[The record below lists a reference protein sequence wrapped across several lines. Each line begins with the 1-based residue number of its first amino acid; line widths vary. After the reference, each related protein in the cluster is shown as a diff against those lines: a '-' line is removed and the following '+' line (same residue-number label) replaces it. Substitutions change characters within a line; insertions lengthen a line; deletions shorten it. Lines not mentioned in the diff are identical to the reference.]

1 MTVQSRSKDTVVFA
15 NPFLPLSVQNCA
27 ALVTGAAHR
36 LGRAIAEDLA
46 KAGWPVILHFN
57 GSEDAVTELKDSILS
72 RGGRAE
78 ILQSD
83 LSDET
88 DCISIIENACKIFGP
103 VGLLI
108 NNASIFEWD
117 DAATATPES
126 FARHMD
132 LHVRAPLMMCQQ
144 FVECLPEDQN
154 GLIINMLDS
163 RVLNPTPRHLTYTLS
178 KTSLWTLTR
187 TLAQELAPRIRVN
200 GIGPGPT
207 LPPKGQTVEEFRQ
220 RCARLPLRRPAS
232 LVEICQA
239 VRFLISQQ
247 AMTGQIIALDG
258 GDHLM
263 GHQGN

>member
-1 MTVQSRSKDTVVFA
+1 MTAQSKSKDTVVFA
-15 NPFLPLSVQNCA
+15 NPYLPLSVQNCA

-36 LGRAIAEDLA
+36 LGRAVAEDLA
-46 KAGWPVILHFN
+46 RAGWPVILHYN
-57 GSEDAVTELKDSILS
+57 GSEKAVNEL
-72 RGGRAE
+72 RNN
-78 ILQSD
+78 ILQKGGDAQILRGD
-83 LSDET
+83 LSDEN
-88 DCISIIENACKIFGP
+88 NAATIVEKASSYFGP

-108 NNASIFEWD
+108 NNASIFEFD
-117 DAATATPES
+117 DAASATPTS

-132 LHVRAPLMMCQQ
+132 LHVRAPLMISQK
-144 FVECLPEDQN
+144 FVELLPEDQS

-178 KTSLWTLTR
+178 KTGLWTLTR
-187 TLAQELAPRIRVN
+187 TLAQELAPRVRVN

-207 LPPKGQTVEEFRQ
+207 LPHKGQSIEEFHE
-220 RCARLPLRRPAS
+220 RCAKLPLQRPAS

-258 GDHLM
+258 GDHLV
-263 GHQGN
+263 GHQ